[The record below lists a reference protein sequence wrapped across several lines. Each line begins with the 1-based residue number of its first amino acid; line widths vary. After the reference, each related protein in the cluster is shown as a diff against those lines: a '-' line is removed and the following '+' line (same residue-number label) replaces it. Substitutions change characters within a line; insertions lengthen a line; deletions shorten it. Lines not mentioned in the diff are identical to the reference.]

1 MRDDGVDRIAFP
13 ATIHAFQRSIA
24 MDSVRNEY
32 TLHSRLHLWFTGG
45 AAALDLDALNAR
57 VYAELFLTPRN
68 DPWLGLVSPGTYSAL
83 GASAWAG
90 R

>member
-1 MRDDGVDRIAFP
+1 
-13 ATIHAFQRSIA
+13 
-24 MDSVRNEY
+24 
-32 TLHSRLHLWFTGG
+32 LWFTGG